1 MPSNSNCLYNT
12 LIVKYVIELCHVK
25 FPNIRL
31 YNILI
36 VKYVIEWWCQSANH
50 TSLYN
55 TLIVKYIIVLT
66 SFSIFISEF
75 I

>member
-36 VKYVIEWWCQSANH
+36 VKYVIEW
-50 TSLYN
+50 
-55 TLIVKYIIVLT
+55 
-66 SFSIFISEF
+66 
-75 I
+75 